1 MRPARPDAPPART
14 FRVTREGGYWAAVA
28 AGLAVIGWTKT
39 IPALLLLGYA
49 MLAMF
54 ALNAWLARRQLRG
67 LVAERAT
74 HAPVYVGEPVRVALR
89 LRNDSARPATAGVSE
104 SPDGL
109 TALVEAL
116 PPGEQTEHGLT
127 HVFSA
132 RGVIGGAAPRIWS
145 DFPLGLLRAETAGRP
160 GGELV
165 VLPAVGDVDLDGFRR
180 WVRKQAGAEGRS
192 RRRVARSVADRADL
206 RGVRPFRPG
215 DGLRDIHWKTTAR
228 RGVPFVRE
236 YDAAPDPELL
246 VVVEPWQPATPTPAD
261 EVQLEA
267 ALSMA
272 ASLVRAW
279 CLAAGTRV
287 TLVVAGDEPATR
299 ASLPSEAAAR
309 FVLTPLAT
317 VAGTVQPE
325 PPTDLGGVV
334 SRSARVL
341 VSSRPNSPLAAALT
355 RATGRSFTPVAPAD
369 APGWYRPPTPG
380 GR

>member
-1 MRPARPDAPPART
+1 VRPARPDAPPART
-14 FRVTREGGYWAAVA
+14 ARVTREGGYWAAVA

-49 MLAMF
+49 MLALF

-67 LVAERAT
+67 LAAGRVP
-74 HAPVYVGEPVRVALR
+74 HPPVYAGEPVRVALR
-89 LRNDSARPATAGVSE
+89 LRNESARPATAGVDGSA
-104 SPDGL
+104 DGL
-109 TALVEAL
+109 SVLFEAL
-116 PPGEQTEHGLT
+116 PPGEAIERGRTR
-127 HVFSA
+127 VFGA
-132 RGVIGGAAPRIWS
+132 RGVFGGAAPRLWS
-145 DFPLGLLRAETAGRP
+145 DYPLGLVRAEAAGTP

-192 RRRVARSVADRADL
+192 RRRVARSFADRADL

-215 DGLRDIHWKTTAR
+215 DGLRDVHWKTTAR
-228 RGVPFVRE
+228 RGAPFVRE

-246 VVVEPWQPATPTPAD
+246 VVVEPWLPATAAPAD
-261 EVQLEA
+261 AARLEA
-267 ALSMA
+267 ALSLA

-287 TLVVAGDEPATR
+287 TLVVAGDEPVTR
-299 ASLPSEAAAR
+299 AALPSEAAAR
-309 FVLTPLAT
+309 FLLTPLAS
-317 VAGTVQPE
+317 VAGTPRPE
-325 PPTDLGGVV
+325 LPTDLGGAA
-334 SRSARVL
+334 SRAARVS
-341 VSSRPNSPLAAALT
+341 VSSRRDSPLAAALT
-355 RATGRSFTPVAPAD
+355 RATGRPFSPVAPAD